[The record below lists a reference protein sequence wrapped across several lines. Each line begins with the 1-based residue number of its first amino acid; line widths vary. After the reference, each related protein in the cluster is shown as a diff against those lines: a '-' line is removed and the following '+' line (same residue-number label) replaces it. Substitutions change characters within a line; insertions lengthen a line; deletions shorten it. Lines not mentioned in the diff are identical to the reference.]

1 MALIEVEDVHKT
13 YKLGETNIE
22 AIRGVTLQ
30 IESADFLSIVGP
42 SGCGKT
48 TLLNMI
54 GCIDTATSGSVQ
66 FDGTNVAEL
75 SDAKGAEL
83 RLRDIG
89 FIFQSFN
96 LVPVLSVRE
105 NVELPMVLKG
115 TSKERRKETVDRLI
129 DSVGLE
135 RFASHKPSELS
146 GGQRQRVA
154 IARALVNGPRLVIA
168 DEPTANLDSKTG
180 QEVLSVMRDLNRQEG
195 VTFLF
200 STHDSTVLQ
209 YANRVVRLK
218 DGLVEAEE

>member
-1 MALIEVEDVHKT
+1 MALIAVEDVHKT
-13 YKLGETNIE
+13 YRLGETTIE
-22 AIRGVTLQ
+22 AIRGISLR
-30 IESADFLSIVGP
+30 IESGEFLSIVGP

-54 GCIDTATSGSVQ
+54 GCIDTATSGTVR
-66 FDGTNVAEL
+66 FDGTDVAGL
-75 SDAKGAEL
+75 SDAKAAEL
-83 RLRDIG
+83 RLTDIG

-96 LVPVLSVRE
+96 LVPVLNVRE
-105 NVELPMVLKG
+105 NIELPMVLEG
-115 TSKERRKETVDRLI
+115 TAKEERRETVGRLV
-129 DSVGLE
+129 DAVGLA
-135 RFASHKPSELS
+135 RFATHKPTELS

-180 QEVLSVMRDLNRQEG
+180 QEVLAVMRDLNQQEG

-200 STHDSTVLQ
+200 STHDSAVLQ

-218 DGLVEAEE
+218 DGLVEGEE